1 MSESDSFVDEVSE
14 EVRRDRLYGTFRKY
28 AWVPILLVVAIVGGA
43 AANEY
48 FKAQSRADAQ
58 ATGDAM
64 LAALEASDPAA
75 RAEALAGLEL
85 STPAQQVIAQMS
97 QAAVLVAN
105 EDPDSAFDVLRAAAE
120 TSEADEAYTGLAALK
135 AAMLRPEDPWS
146 GPVLERLSQAGQPYR
161 LLALEQLGL
170 AKVAAGDIEA
180 GLADFTAVLEDP
192 GVTGTMAQR
201 VAQVVTALGGEVP
214 SFAELVGS
222 NG

>member
-14 EVRRDRLYGTFRKY
+14 EVRRDRLYATFRKY

-48 FKAQSRADAQ
+48 FKAQARAEAE

-64 LAALEASDPAA
+64 LAALETPDADA

-85 STPAQQVIAQMS
+85 SSPTQQVIAQMT

-105 EDPDSAFDVLRAAAE
+105 DEPDAAFDVLRAAG
-120 TSEADEAYTGLAALK
+120 EAPDADAAYTGLAALK

-146 GPVLERLSQAGQPYR
+146 GPTLDRLSQAGQPYR

-170 AKVAAGDIEA
+170 SKVAAGDVDA
-180 GLADFTAVLEDP
+180 ALADFTSLLEDP
-192 GVTGTMAQR
+192 GVTANMAQR

-214 SFAELVGS
+214 SFAGLVGE